1 MDNKALFIGRE
12 YEQGLV
18 REYLE
23 SPKSEMVA
31 IYGRRRIGKTY
42 LIKRFF
48 DEQFD
53 FWFTGMYQ
61 APKSVQLHQF
71 QVRLERYSGK
81 RLKRLKTWFEAFS
94 ALEEYLLSLNK
105 EKVVVFLDEIPWM
118 DTPKS
123 NFLTAYA
130 DFWNMWSSSQTQL
143 KLFVC
148 GSATTWMLDNVIG
161 NKGGLYGRV
170 CRPIYL
176 APFTLNETEQF
187 IRDVKGIEMGR
198 AQILETYM
206 ILGGVPYYLDMLERG
221 IPLDNC
227 IDNLFFRQGA
237 PLREEY
243 DFLYR
248 SLFKNAVLY
257 RRIIEALSNKLKG
270 LSRQEILEA
279 LNVDDGGTIS
289 KAIEDLCKCD
299 FVRSYSAFGK
309 EGKDT
314 MYQLCDQ
321 YSLFYLRFVKSNDGQ
336 DEHTWSNM
344 RGSGERKSWSGYAF
358 EQTCLHHIRQI
369 KNAMGISGVLSN
381 VCSWQSKPFVD
392 KDGTKW
398 KGGQIDLII
407 DRADNVVSL
416 CEMKYYSD
424 EFVID
429 GDYDQKLRERASL
442 FNKVTG
448 TKKALN
454 HVFITTYGVKRNS
467 YSNIAQANLTMED
480 LFSR

>member
-1 MDNKALFIGRE
+1 MISKTFIGRE

-18 REYLE
+18 SEYYN

-42 LIKRFF
+42 LIKHFF

-53 FWFTGMYQ
+53 FWYTGMYE

-71 QVRLERYSGK
+71 QVRLEQYSGRK
-81 RLKRLKTWFEAFS
+81 IPRLKTWFEAFEN
-94 ALEEYLLSLNK
+94 LKEHLISLGK
-105 EKVVVFLDEIPWM
+105 EKIVVFLDEIPWM
-118 DTPKS
+118 DTPKG
-123 NFLTAYA
+123 NFLAAFA
-130 DFWNMWSSSQTQL
+130 DFWNMWPSTKANL

-148 GSATTWMLDNVIG
+148 GSATTWMLDNVVG

-170 CRPIYL
+170 CRPVYL
-176 APFTLNETEQF
+176 APFSLGETEKF
-187 IRDVKGIEMGR
+187 IRNVKGIELGR
-198 AQILETYM
+198 TQVLETYM
-206 ILGGVPYYLDMLERG
+206 ILGGIPYYLDMLERG
-221 IPLDNC
+221 VPLDKS
-227 IDNLFFRQGA
+227 IDNLFFKKGA

-257 RRIIEALSNKLKG
+257 RRIIEVLSNKLKG

-279 LNVDDGGTIS
+279 LNLDDGGS
-289 KAIEDLCKCD
+289 VSQALEDLCKCD

-309 EGKDT
+309 QGKDT
-314 MYQLCDQ
+314 MYQLSDQ
-321 YSLFYLRFVKSNDGQ
+321 YSLFYLRFVKNNDGQ
-336 DEHTWSNM
+336 DENTWSNM
-344 RGSGERKSWSGYAF
+344 RGSGERRSWSGYAF

-369 KNAMGISGVLSN
+369 KSAMGISGVLSN
-381 VCSWQSKPFVD
+381 VFSWQSKPFVD
-392 KDGTKW
+392 KNGTKW

-407 DRADNVVSL
+407 DRADNVVNL

-424 EFVID
+424 EYVID
-429 GDYDQKLRERASL
+429 IEDDKRLRERANL
-442 FNKVTG
+442 FKLVTG
-448 TKKALN
+448 TKKAVT

-467 YSNIAQANLTMED
+467 YSNLAQANLTMDD
-480 LFSR
+480 LFAID